1 MCQRTTLPD
10 GTVAIICGSKH
21 GRRLNSKP
29 LCARCQSVAVAECDS
44 EIDPILPHRDDEAKP
59 GQRARCSVPMCAQHV
74 YRGEEGKDFCWHHR
88 DQAGSPTPSPGKRRK
103 VR

>member
-21 GRRLNSKP
+21 GRRLNSTP
-29 LCARCQSVAVAECDS
+29 VCARCKSVAVALCDS
-44 EIDPILPHRDDEAKP
+44 EIDPLQPHRDDDAKP

-74 YRGEEGKDFCWHHR
+74 YRGEDGKDYCWHHR
-88 DQAGSPTPSPGKRRK
+88 EQAAEQKPVTTKRVK
-103 VR
+103 K